1 LESIES
7 TAAFEHG
14 TQISIQLK
22 KEQSE
27 FFSQAANLQTIRAQL
42 GDVYSFLLRDAV
54 PGILKDGYSAKV
66 PAEIFVNGEQ
76 VTAKLPCIWSETRTV
91 QSYGQEVSAVQYV
104 NVRLTDATACLTCG
118 HWHRVSE
125 VSECEECGSSNLEL
139 RTRRVW
145 GWLGVQRFIDSAR
158 YGVDFIRFG
167 RKILKQDKSIFR
179 FVNPDT
185 LEEDIEYPIEMPANK
200 GRLVGEIHIDHVPV
214 TYQKND
220 FDRQHRDWAVAI
232 EQVRGDEPL
241 KPKSASQPNTKPLAL
256 LFSAFRRNDPGLK
269 YLTPGDGTRALH
281 SKAAEWGRYF
291 DKGVPR
297 YIEDTEWFNYA
308 QSHQQSVD
316 GTTPKTPTTGF
327 TTTPSPFD
335 EAFGTESDQPR
346 GAESAPESTPVAQT
360 PSSTETREQQLAKA
374 RALGHERGDLS
385 GEFTLKHSL
394 GTWHVKVIETQKALY
409 TPSGSETPSTLG
421 SAAGQKIEI
430 LVNSKHS
437 LFLDFGRDLRDVAL
451 LQAADAIFQLARP
464 DMPVSLLYSELAT
477 QIEDLKVT
485 PAALAERVDGILNQ
499 IRQLMLPAIA
509 ADPEVFWELVSVADK
524 QLISDRALDKFSN
537 KDFQEIVDSGLFV
550 LVAPAS
556 VISDFLSASPKDFFD
571 NKVFKPAFSARPK
584 SSQARLINRTT
595 QMLNTLSDFL
605 EDNLHR
611 SLDDVRLTTINSEL
625 LEKLI
630 RTDEALG

>member
-1 LESIES
+1 
-7 TAAFEHG
+7 
-14 TQISIQLK
+14 
-22 KEQSE
+22 
-27 FFSQAANLQTIRAQL
+27 
-42 GDVYSFLLRDAV
+42 
-54 PGILKDGYSAKV
+54 
-66 PAEIFVNGEQ
+66 
-76 VTAKLPCIWSETRTV
+76 
-91 QSYGQEVSAVQYV
+91 
-104 NVRLTDATACLTCG
+104 
-118 HWHRVSE
+118 
-125 VSECEECGSSNLEL
+125 
-139 RTRRVW
+139 
-145 GWLGVQRFIDSAR
+145 
-158 YGVDFIRFG
+158 
-167 RKILKQDKSIFR
+167 
-179 FVNPDT
+179 
-185 LEEDIEYPIEMPANK
+185 M
-200 GRLVGEIHIDHVPV
+200 
-214 TYQKND
+214 
-220 FDRQHRDWAVAI
+220 
-232 EQVRGDEPL
+232 
-241 KPKSASQPNTKPLAL
+241 
-256 LFSAFRRNDPGLK
+256 
-269 YLTPGDGTRALH
+269 
-281 SKAAEWGRYF
+281 
-291 DKGVPR
+291 
-297 YIEDTEWFNYA
+297 
-308 QSHQQSVD
+308 
-316 GTTPKTPTTGF
+316 
-327 TTTPSPFD
+327 
-335 EAFGTESDQPR
+335 
-346 GAESAPESTPVAQT
+346 AQT

-509 ADPEVFWELVSVADK
+509 ADPEVFWELVSVTDK

-556 VISDFLSASPKDFFD
+556 AISDFLSASPKDFFD

-584 SSQARLINRTT
+584 SSQTRLINRTT